1 MVSDETPDIDI
12 DTTEATVNNSEQSI
26 TSLPEDVQLQK
37 EKIAFEAYVKNQ
49 GGKIPDNFKDAG
61 SWFDSLKN
69 AQREYTK
76 SRQEIAA
83 LKTKYEQGG
92 VSNPEY
98 KEPVV
103 TPPPV
108 KEDPVP
114 SIPEVLRIPDKP
126 SVPEEPKVDV
136 VVNSDDWK
144 SWTVEYATNGT
155 LSNETKAIIKEKTK
169 LPDYVIDEYMSG
181 QKAKIEVAYTKAAN
195 VIGGKENLN
204 KLFVWAS
211 KNLSEAEQANINGS
225 LASPNWEIALMG
237 LHAMYQKKN
246 PNNKLKEPVVESVSK
261 KVPVSATQS
270 SDMPYRTKREFS
282 MERNNPAFNSDP
294 KYRKYVEGRM
304 MKTDFNKLPT

>member
-1 MVSDETPDIDI
+1 MQSDETPDIDT
-12 DTTEATVNNSEQSI
+12 DLTENVVNNSEQSI
-26 TSLPEDVQLQK
+26 TNLPEDVQLQK

-49 GGKIPDNFKDAG
+49 GGKIPENFKDAG

-76 SRQEIAA
+76 SRQEVAA

-92 VSNPEY
+92 ANNPDY
-98 KEPVV
+98 KEPPV
-103 TPPPV
+103 TPVV

-126 SVPEEPKVDV
+126 KVEEQPKVDP
-136 VVNSDDWK
+136 VVNPDDWK

-155 LSNETKAIIKEKTK
+155 LSDETKTIIKEKTK
-169 LPDYVIDEYMSG
+169 LPDYVIEEYMSG
-181 QKAKIEVAYTKAAN
+181 QKAKIEVAYTKAADI
-195 VIGGKENLN
+195 IGGKENLN

-211 KNLSEAEQANINGS
+211 KNLSETEQASMNSS
-225 LASPNWEIALMG
+225 LASSNWEIALLG

-261 KVPVSATQS
+261 KVSVSATQS
-270 SDMPYRTKREFS
+270 PDMPYRTKREFS
-282 MERNNPAFNSDP
+282 MERNNPAFGTDP
-294 KYRKYVEGRM
+294 KYRRYVETRM
-304 MKTDFNKLPT
+304 MKTDFNKLPS

>member
-1 MVSDETPDIDI
+1 MQSDETPDIDT
-12 DTTEATVNNSEQSI
+12 DLTENVVNNSEQSI

-49 GGKIPDNFKDAG
+49 GGKIPENFKDAG

-76 SRQEIAA
+76 SRQEVAA

-92 VSNPEY
+92 ANNPDY
-98 KEPVV
+98 KEPSV
-103 TPPPV
+103 TPVV

-126 SVPEEPKVDV
+126 KVEEQPKVDL
-136 VVNSDDWK
+136 VVNPDDWK

-155 LSNETKAIIKEKTK
+155 LSDETKTIIKEKTK
-169 LPDYVIDEYMSG
+169 LPDYVIEEYMSG
-181 QKAKIEVAYTKAAN
+181 QKAKIEVAYTKAAD

-211 KNLSEAEQANINGS
+211 KNLSETEQASMNSS
-225 LASPNWEIALMG
+225 LASSNWEIALLG

-261 KVPVSATQS
+261 KVSVSATQS
-270 SDMPYRTKREFS
+270 PDMPYRTKREFS
-282 MERNNPAFNSDP
+282 MERNNPAFGSDP
-294 KYRKYVEGRM
+294 KYRRYVETRM
-304 MKTDFNKLPT
+304 MKTDFNKLPS